1 MAVFSLFHNAAFDT
15 EVLCRC
21 LEFYHI
27 PLPTCRYICT
37 VEVSKKVWPKLENHK
52 LNTVASALQIPL
64 HHHQAASDAR
74 ASGEILQR
82 ALEQTHCAEC
92 AEACRKAARTSWN
105 DFSRGQTQCSCRQKQ
120 IAREQKIH
128 KKMTQ
133 KNSNIVEREE
143 K

>member
-1 MAVFSLFHNAAFDT
+1 M
-15 EVLCRC
+15 
-21 LEFYHI
+21 
-27 PLPTCRYICT
+27 
-37 VEVSKKVWPKLENHK
+37 
-52 LNTVASALQIPL
+52 ASALQIPL

-82 ALEQTHCAEC
+82 ALEQTHCADAQKL
-92 AEACRKAARTSWN
+92 AEKLHVHLGTISPEDRRSAAAA
-105 DFSRGQTQCSCRQKQ
+105 KQ